1 MFLIRNGMKKIFAS
15 VLIHI
20 VLVFS
25 LLATPAFGV
34 EIKNGVLDATAIHG
48 VVKLQGEVEFY
59 WNQLLEPSHFKDSA
73 FSLTPIMGKIPKSWT
88 TYKLNGSKLPAKG
101 FGTYRFVVSKNPD
114 KACTLY
120 GLKLATVFTSYKVWA
135 NGQLVAEVGR
145 VGRTPETSV
154 PAFKYHDIPIVMDPA
169 EGATD
174 RIEFVMQVSNF
185 SHQRSGLAFAIHFG
199 KYQDLLASSRSMDIL
214 NLIIIGII
222 LVIGINHLIL
232 YFLRR
237 KDVSNLYFGIV
248 CLVMILRNLTTADR
262 VITYIIPGFN
272 WELLFK
278 LDNFSGFGTI
288 PLFALFVYS
297 LFKEDFPKAIKNTL
311 VIIGLV
317 ISLFVFVTPAIVY
330 GKFRMFFE
338 VYILIGG
345 LYLAF
350 GVLLVSAFR
359 RRPYALATFLGMFI
373 LYSTAINDVLSS
385 MGIIQTAYVAPY
397 GLVGFMF
404 IQSLT
409 INRKSARAINQ
420 NEEIS
425 TQLIQEKEN
434 LEVKIEERTRELTTQ
449 HEELLKHQEKEKEQ
463 NWINNG
469 ITHINEVMSRD
480 KDNLRKLSHN
490 VLSALLK
497 YIDARM
503 GAIFIAVTEDNEQYL
518 EMVADYGC
526 SRELKEANAK
536 IPANSGLVGAVFTEN
551 EMQILTDIPDDH
563 LKIGSGLGNARPKAL
578 LIVPLTHDEQTL
590 GVIELAT
597 FNDLREVEIEFIK
610 RVASTVA
617 NTLNTVKMNEE
628 NLKLIARFKDQN
640 ELLRANEEDI
650 RQKLEELQV
659 LEESLHS
666 RNVEIEKINEEI
678 QRKNKEIEDFKSMML
693 DIVDQIPGKI
703 YVKDPEGR
711 IVFVNSEV
719 ARYYPGKTVNDLIGT
734 TDFDHFDAK
743 VVSKFWEKEKQI
755 IESGIPEII
764 PEDTVIDKDGNT
776 RIFKSYKV
784 PFFIKTLG
792 TKGLLGF
799 QVDITEM
806 KAFEAEASRN
816 RDELAKLGSELAQ
829 DRLLLSC
836 ILTNSPEIIFF
847 KDTEGIYRKVSSSML
862 KICKLDKPDD
872 AIGKTDFDLFA
883 KNTAEQLVKLDQQA
897 IASGNSTIA
906 KIKVHESGRKDDFMV
921 VSKTPIMDT
930 QGKTIGILGFT
941 WLQSQFEDFKLRTE
955 REVNPN

>member
-1 MFLIRNGMKKIFAS
+1 
-15 VLIHI
+15 
-20 VLVFS
+20 
-25 LLATPAFGV
+25 
-34 EIKNGVLDATAIHG
+34 
-48 VVKLQGEVEFY
+48 
-59 WNQLLEPSHFKDSA
+59 
-73 FSLTPIMGKIPKSWT
+73 MGKIPKSWT
-88 TYKLNGSKLPAKG
+88 TYKLNGNKLPAKG
-101 FGTYRFVVSKNPD
+101 FGTYRFVVTKNPD
-114 KACTLY
+114 KVRTLY
-120 GLKLATVFTSYKVWA
+120 GLKLATIFTSYKVWA
-135 NGQLVAEVGR
+135 NGHLIAEVGQ

-154 PAFKYHDIPIVMDPA
+154 PAFKYHDIPILMDPA

-185 SHQRSGLAFAIHFG
+185 SHQRSGLAFATHFG
-199 KYQDLLASSRSMDIL
+199 RYQDLLANSRSMDIL

-232 YFLRR
+232 YFLHR
-237 KDVSNLYFGIV
+237 KDVSNLYFGTV

-330 GKFRMFFE
+330 GQFRMFFE
-338 VYILIGG
+338 IYILIGG

-385 MGIIQTAYVAPY
+385 MGVIQTAYVAPY

-425 TQLIQEKEN
+425 AQLTHEKEN
-434 LEVKIEERTRELTTQ
+434 LEVKIEERTRELTAQ

-469 ITHINEVMSRD
+469 ITHINEVMSSD

-497 YIDARM
+497 HIDARM
-503 GAIFIAVTEDNEQYL
+503 GAIFIATNEDNEQYL

-526 SRELKEANAK
+526 SRELKKTNAK

-563 LKIGSGLGNARPKAL
+563 LKIGSGLGDARPKAL

-590 GVIELAT
+590 GVMELAT

-628 NLKLIARFKDQN
+628 NLKLIERFKDQN
-640 ELLRANEEDI
+640 ELLKANEEDI

-666 RNVEIEKINEEI
+666 RNAEIEKVNQEI

-734 TDFDHFDAK
+734 TDFDHFDAD

-755 IESGIPEII
+755 IESGIPEVI
-764 PEDTVIDKDGNT
+764 PEDTVMDKDGNT
-776 RIFKSYKV
+776 RVFKSYKV

-792 TKGLLGF
+792 VNGLLGF

-806 KAFEAEASRN
+806 KALEAEASRHRN
-816 RDELAKLGSELAQ
+816 KLAKLESELTQ

-836 ILTNSPEIIFF
+836 ILTTSPLLVFF

-872 AIGKTDFDLFA
+872 ALGKTDFDLFG
-883 KNTAEQLVKLDQQA
+883 KKTAEQLVKLDKQA
-897 IASGNSTIA
+897 IASGNSIIA
-906 KIKVHESGRKDDFMV
+906 RIQEHELGKKDDLML
-921 VSKTPIMDT
+921 VSITPIVDI
-930 QGKTIGILGFT
+930 QSKIIGILGFT
-941 WLQSQFEDFKLRTE
+941 WLQSQFEDFKLSAE